1 MLLAAI
7 KAGVNSGDK
16 ARTTEAAEGK
26 IPALTSIDGV
36 EGAVGVASEVLGE
49 ASLLLMTSGSS
60 LSEPRLGLL
69 IFAIED
75 HLLMWL
81 ASE

>member
-1 MLLAAI
+1 MLLAAM

-26 IPALTSIDGV
+26 IPLTSIGV
-36 EGAVGVASEVLGE
+36 EDAVGVASEVLGE
-49 ASLLLMTSGSS
+49 ASLLLRTSGS
-60 LSEPRLGLL
+60 LSEPRLGLTLL